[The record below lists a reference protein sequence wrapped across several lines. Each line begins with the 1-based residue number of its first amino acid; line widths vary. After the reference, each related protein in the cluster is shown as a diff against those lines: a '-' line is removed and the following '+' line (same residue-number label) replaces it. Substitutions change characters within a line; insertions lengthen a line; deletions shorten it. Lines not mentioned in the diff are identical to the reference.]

1 MMKLL
6 NVSGCQSPGAGG
18 NEFRL
23 TKLVEVQGMGLRTR
37 VRLPSSPLCHEEGLT
52 RSVGGVLMTYADA
65 HPDEVRIL
73 MALLQSK
80 PLGNQY
86 VLRWFLFYLG

>member
-1 MMKLL
+1 
-6 NVSGCQSPGAGG
+6 
-18 NEFRL
+18 
-23 TKLVEVQGMGLRTR
+23 
-37 VRLPSSPLCHEEGLT
+37 
-52 RSVGGVLMTYADA
+52 MTYADA

-86 VLRWFLFYLG
+86 VLRWFLFYLGVRLMHDGAKRIYYVRILVTT